1 MIVINKAGLADID
14 TLVSLFDGYR
24 VFYRQPSDLEEARR
38 FLTGI
43 MTREEAVIFLAI
55 DDHGRGAGF
64 TLLYPSYSSV
74 SMTRIF
80 VLNDLFVHP
89 TLRQKGIAT
98 ALLDKAVSFGREKG
112 AIRLHLETE
121 VSNVTAQ
128 ALYEKEGWVK
138 ELESYHYNY
147 TI

>member
-89 TLRQKGIAT
+89 TLDKKG
-98 ALLDKAVSFGREKG
+98 
-112 AIRLHLETE
+112 
-121 VSNVTAQ
+121 
-128 ALYEKEGWVK
+128 
-138 ELESYHYNY
+138 
-147 TI
+147 